1 VAGSQRVVAIAA
13 LFAALLFVPAASAAD
28 TSAMGLQRVLVV
40 LGTSGPVPFSV
51 ADAQAAG
58 RATAAFFHKASF
70 GKLTLDFEVTPWL
83 LAFTRD
89 PGCSAKDQITLDQ
102 LLLPEQIA
110 VQRAGYVPS
119 DYPRVVYV
127 VANSHCGFY
136 GMTVGHETMLT
147 RAPSVELLA
156 HELGHSFGLGHA
168 NTARCPQDCTMT
180 SPGDPFDPMGTGE
193 QLIDFNTYEKVLLG
207 WLPAQ
212 PRVSRSGMYTLV
224 PASSPGG
231 GSHALVIPSEG
242 AEWWIE
248 YRASP
253 FRGLLVHYV
262 EFGLATA
269 PFEASPILMINPTG
283 RHRDWVAVGETFRA
297 PEGFTVRLT
306 RARAAE
312 ARVRIRLVGD

>member
-1 VAGSQRVVAIAA
+1 VAGSRRVVAIAA
-13 LFAALLFVPAASAAD
+13 LFAALLFVPAASATTA
-28 TSAMGLQRVLVV
+28 TGVQRVLVV
-40 LGTSGPVPFSV
+40 LGTSGAYPFSV

-58 RATAAFFHKASF
+58 RATAAFFHTASF
-70 GKLTLDFEVTPWL
+70 GKLTLEFDVTPWL

-89 PGCSAKDQITLDQ
+89 PGCSARDQASLDQ

-110 VQRAGYVPS
+110 VQRAGYVPA

-156 HELGHSFGLGHA
+156 HELGHSFGLGHS
-168 NTARCPQDCTMT
+168 NIARCPQDCTMT

-193 QLIDFNTYEKVLLG
+193 QLIDFNVYEKVLLG

-212 PRVSRSGMYTLV
+212 PRVSRSGVYTLV
-224 PASSPGG
+224 PGSSPSI
-231 GSHALVIPSEG
+231 GSHALVIPAEG
-242 AEWWIE
+242 GGGEWWIE

-253 FRGLLVHYV
+253 FRGLLVRYV

-269 PFEASPILMINPTG
+269 PFEPSPILMVNPTG

-297 PEGFTVRLT
+297 LEGFTVRLT
-306 RARAAE
+306 RARAGQ
-312 ARVRIRLVGD
+312 ARVRIRLVGA